1 MPVLHHKLSFSPTT
15 LTLLSLLLLWSSAC
29 GGTNKQSQFAKSR
42 SQAQVSSFTEASPVR
57 ALAASDSYLFV
68 ATADGLERWDLQT
81 DELLLLSQ
89 SHGLPGSLVYS
100 MAHDRERDWLW
111 IATDG
116 GVTSYEL
123 ATSSFSELPAPPG
136 VLKIGGLE
144 SSVLAPALDG
154 GVWVGTP
161 NGLFYGQAGRAWT
174 NTAVT
179 DAVNSIY
186 QSPSGTLWIGTDKGL
201 LSVTNFR
208 TAVSRSRDDGCDFVN
223 VRSIREYSD
232 TAVIVLAKTEEGEDR
247 VALVSDKEC
256 ATYETSS
263 DISWVDIAH
272 RGDSMY
278 LMSASALFQIGAGST
293 IAKGAGTRLATG
305 RLPSASTQQRAFL
318 RRVTRSKASKFPKTL
333 PLLPSEDSLPNQS
346 SHIASNSDRLFVA
359 TRMIGTLEWD
369 SAGEARWFRQS
380 QIVAKAKQ
388 MSVACEAEDSCYIA
402 HGGESIWHWTGQRF
416 DKVEGDRTLHVLL
429 RLENGKIL
437 GVRDSE
443 PYAENAAGDLVLS
456 YLEKGE
462 WRDIDGI
469 EIDTPGKQ
477 AYATS
482 LRSSPDGTIW
492 FALGYDDD
500 SGARVGYGVASVDL
514 GLNVVS
520 YHRASFD
527 EAVKKRGVIA
537 VPVDVTGIGFV
548 GEEDIWLASTQ
559 GASRVMEGE
568 VELYN
573 EGNGLR
579 SELLYAIVCS
589 SGGMVYTASGG
600 GIGEWDGDKWTFPK
614 MLMTSVRDLVFGQDG
629 RLWFAT
635 SQGLGVYDGQK
646 ARRLDTRR
654 GLVENDI
661 LELESDHYGR
671 IWARSEHGMA
681 LITP

>member
-1 MPVLHHKLSFSPTT
+1 M
-15 LTLLSLLLLWSSAC
+15 
-29 GGTNKQSQFAKSR
+29 
-42 SQAQVSSFTEASPVR
+42 R

-68 ATADGLERWDLQT
+68 ATGDGLERWDLQT
-81 DELLLLSQ
+81 NEVLLLSQ

-100 MAHDRERDWLW
+100 MAYDRERDWLW

-123 ATSSFSELPAPPG
+123 STSSFSELPAPPK
-136 VLKIGGLE
+136 VLNIGGLQ

-154 GVWVGTP
+154 GVWIGTP

-179 DAVNSIY
+179 DAVKSLF

-208 TAVSRSRDDGCDFVN
+208 TAVSRNRDDGCDIVD
-223 VRSIREYSD
+223 VRSIRRYSD
-232 TAVIVLAKTEEGEDR
+232 SAVIVLAKTEEGEER
-247 VALVSDKEC
+247 VALVSDEEC

-263 DISWVDIAH
+263 DIPWVDIAH

-278 LMSASALFQIGAGST
+278 LMSSNALFQLGTSAENGPDN
-293 IAKGAGTRLATG
+293 TRLSSTNT
-305 RLPSASTQQRAFL
+305 ASQAVL
-318 RRVTRSKASKFPKTL
+318 RRVTRSKTSQFPREL
-333 PLLPSEDSLPNQS
+333 PLALSEVSLPEQS
-346 SHIASNSDRLFVA
+346 SHIASNSDRVFVA

-369 SAGEARWFRQS
+369 SLGGERWFRQS

-388 MSVACEAEDSCYIA
+388 MSVACETEDSCYLA
-402 HGGESIWHWTGQRF
+402 HGGEVLWHWTGQRF
-416 DKVEGDRTLHVLL
+416 DKVEEDRTLHVLL

-437 GVRDSE
+437 GVRDVDQD
-443 PYAENAAGDLVLS
+443 AENATGDLVLS
-456 YLEKGE
+456 YLEKGV
-462 WRDIDGI
+462 WQDIDGI
-469 EIDTPGKQ
+469 EIDTPGTQ

-514 GLNVVS
+514 ELNVVS
-520 YHRASFD
+520 SHRASFD
-527 EAVKKRGVIA
+527 KGAQDRGVIA
-537 VPVDVTGIGFV
+537 VPVDVTGICFV
-548 GEEDIWLASTQ
+548 GAEDIWLASTQ
-559 GASRVMEGE
+559 GASRVVEGE
-568 VELYN
+568 VERYN

-579 SELLYAIVCS
+579 SELLYGIVCS
-589 SGGMVYTASGG
+589 TGGMVYTASGAG
-600 GIGEWDGDKWTFPK
+600 MGEWDGDRWTFPK

-671 IWARSEHGMA
+671 IWARSEHGMV
-681 LITP
+681 LVTP

>member
-1 MPVLHHKLSFSPTT
+1 MSVLHHKLSFSPKT
-15 LTLLSLLLLWSSAC
+15 LTLLSLLLLCSSAC
-29 GGTNKQSQFAKSR
+29 GGASNRSQFPQSR

-68 ATADGLERWDLQT
+68 ATADGLERWDLQS

-89 SHGLPGSLVYS
+89 SHGLPGNLVYS
-100 MAHDRERDWLW
+100 MAYDRERDWLW

-116 GVTSYEL
+116 GVTNYEL
-123 ATSSFSELPAPPG
+123 ATSSFTELPAPPG
-136 VLKIGGLE
+136 VLNIGGLQ

-154 GVWVGTP
+154 GVWIGTP

-201 LSVTNFR
+201 LSVANFR
-208 TAVSRSRDDGCDFVN
+208 TAISRNRDNGCDFVN
-223 VRSIREYSD
+223 VRSVRRFSD
-232 TAVIVLAKTEEGEDR
+232 AAVIVLAKTEQGEER
-247 VALVSDKEC
+247 VALVSDEEC

-263 DISWVDIAH
+263 DIKWVDVAH
-272 RGDSMY
+272 RGDTLY
-278 LMSASALFQIGAGST
+278 LMSANALFQLGSGSS
-293 IAKGAGTRLATG
+293 IASGPDKT
-305 RLPSASTQQRAFL
+305 RLPSANTEPRAVL
-318 RRVTRSKASKFPKTL
+318 RRVTTSKASQFPRELTL
-333 PLLPSEDSLPNQS
+333 VSSEIPLPNQS
-346 SHIASNSDRLFVA
+346 SHVASNSDRLFVA

-369 SAGEARWFRQS
+369 SAGGERWFRQS

-402 HGGESIWHWTGQRF
+402 HGGEVLWHWTGRRF

-429 RLENGKIL
+429 RLENGRIL
-437 GVRDSE
+437 GVRDVE
-443 PYAENAAGDLVLS
+443 QDAENATGDLVLS
-456 YLEKGE
+456 YLEKGV
-462 WRDIDGI
+462 WQDIGGI
-469 EIDTPGKQ
+469 EIDTPGTQ

-514 GLNVVS
+514 ELNVVS

-527 EAVKKRGVIA
+527 EGAQDRGVIA

-548 GEEDIWLASTQ
+548 GAEDIWLASTQ
-559 GASRVMEGE
+559 GASRVVEGE
-568 VELYN
+568 VERYN

-589 SGGMVYTASGG
+589 TGGMVYTASGG

-614 MLMTSVRDLVFGQDG
+614 TLMTSVRDLVFGQDG

-671 IWARSEHGMA
+671 IWARSEHGMV
-681 LITP
+681 LVTP